1 MPDSALPTR
10 IDLGAIACDTGFF
23 LPRDAVQTPFEET
36 PSSSQWRFCS
46 TFRGSPTTLRDG
58 VLELVRSAR
67 HKIFVTSFILGDQ
80 MLADELISAAER
92 LTGGVYVIS
101 ELSESSLRRG
111 LANLEEISERGT
123 EITAKVEVEKK
134 RFMSLTRN
142 GVAVRGH
149 ENCHAKFM
157 VVDDVMAWVGSA
169 NLETRAFTEV
179 GEVGVV
185 LSDPVEVD
193 RLARLFARMWLAGC
207 GYHLPA
213 ADDYSVQNRKNRE
226 RTCTVTVPRPSGRA
240 PSLIWT
246 DEDDKSLLTAVHEV
260 IGEARRELLLAS
272 YSLDMKGR
280 RDLLLA
286 PIADAVARGVEVT
299 MLVRA
304 LNRRDRHRQD
314 AAELHGVGVRVLADC
329 KNHAKAVIADNG
341 SKGALFS
348 ANFDA
353 EHGLDPGSGLE
364 IGARLDGTAALADL
378 TSYVRHALANA
389 DHEFVRR
396 PLQRQVNDPKM
407 FHAPPAWPLPAELRV
422 QAAPEDWRAL
432 AREATQG
439 PAFWTRQNNAIDL
452 IAGDR
457 TWPLQQSRND
467 QIRLGPQH
475 SKQSTPANRS
485 LGYCPAVLIYDG
497 PPRTVSP

>member
-1 MPDSALPTR
+1 MPDRALPAH
-10 IDLGAIACDTGFF
+10 INLGAIACDTGFF
-23 LPRDAVQTPFEET
+23 LPRDAARSRFEAVPFSG
-36 PSSSQWRFCS
+36 PWRFCS
-46 TFRGSPTTLRDG
+46 TFRESPTTLRDS
-58 VLELVRSAR
+58 VLELVRAAR

-80 MLADELISAAER
+80 MLAAELISAAER

-101 ELSESSLRRG
+101 ELSEASLRRG
-111 LANLEEISERGT
+111 LARLEEISERK

-142 GVAVRGH
+142 GVVVRGH

-185 LSDPVEVD
+185 ISDPVEVD
-193 RLARLFARMWLAGC
+193 RLARLFARMWLAGSR
-207 GYHLPA
+207 YHLPA
-213 ADDYSVQNRKNRE
+213 ADDYSVQKRE
-226 RTCTVTVPRPSGRA
+226 GTCTVTVPRPPGSV

-260 IGEARRELLLAS
+260 IATARQELLLAS
-272 YSLDMKGR
+272 YSLNGMMDR
-280 RDLLLA
+280 PDLLLNPVA
-286 PIADAVARGVEVT
+286 EAVARGVEVT

-304 LNRRDRHRQD
+304 LNHRDRHRED
-314 AAELHGVGVRVLADC
+314 AAGLHDLGVRLFADRY
-329 KNHAKAVIADNG
+329 NHAKAVVADNG

-364 IGARLDGTAALADL
+364 IGARLDGTAALSDL
-378 TSYVRHALANA
+378 TCYLRHALANA

-396 PLQRQVNDPKM
+396 PLQRQVSDAKI
-407 FHAPPAWPLPAELRV
+407 FGASQVWPLPTELRV
-422 QAAPEDWRAL
+422 QATPEHWRAL
-432 AREATQG
+432 ASEAIQG
-439 PAFWTRQNNAIDL
+439 PALWTRQNNAIDL
-452 IAGDR
+452 IVGEQAW
-457 TWPLQQSRND
+457 TLNQTRNGLT
-467 QIRLGPQH
+467 RLSPH
-475 SKQSTPANRS
+475 YLKQPTPANRS
-485 LGYCPAVLIYDG
+485 LGYCPAVLIYEG
-497 PPRTVSP
+497 P

>member
-1 MPDSALPTR
+1 MPDRALPAR
-10 IDLGAIACDTGFF
+10 IDLGAIVCDTGFF
-23 LPRDAVQTPFEET
+23 LPRNAAQSPFEAA
-36 PSSSQWRFCS
+36 PSSGPWRFCS

-58 VLELVRSAR
+58 VLELVRAAR

-80 MLADELISAAER
+80 MLAAELISAAER

-101 ELSESSLRRG
+101 ELSENSLRRG
-111 LANLEEISERGT
+111 LADLEEISERGK

-185 LSDPVEVD
+185 ISDPVEVD
-193 RLARLFARMWLAGC
+193 RLARLFARMWLAGSR
-207 GYHLPA
+207 YHLPA
-213 ADDYSVQNRKNRE
+213 ADDYSVQKRE
-226 RTCTVTVPRPSGRA
+226 GTCTVTVPRLPGRA

-246 DEDDKSLLTAVHEV
+246 DEDDQSLLTAVHEV
-260 IGEARRELLLAS
+260 VGTARQELLLAS
-272 YSLDMKGR
+272 YSLKGMTNR
-280 RDLLLA
+280 RDLLLDPVA
-286 PIADAVARGVEVT
+286 EAVARGVEVA

-304 LNRRDRHRQD
+304 LNHRDRHRQD
-314 AAELHGVGVRVLADC
+314 AAALHDLGVRLLADRY
-329 KNHAKAVIADNG
+329 NHAKAVVADNG

-364 IGARLDGTAALADL
+364 IGARLDGTAALSDL
-378 TSYVRHALANA
+378 TRYLRHALANA

-396 PLQRQVNDPKM
+396 PLQRQVNDAKI
-407 FHAPPAWPLPAELRV
+407 FGASRAWPLPAELRV
-422 QAAPEDWRAL
+422 RAAPGDWRAL
-432 AREATQG
+432 ARAAIQG
-439 PAFWTRQNNAIDL
+439 PALWTRQNNAIDL
-452 IAGDR
+452 IVGEQA
-457 TWPLQQSRND
+457 WPLHQTRNG
-467 QIRLGPQH
+467 QTRLGPQH
-475 SKQSTPANRS
+475 PEQPTPADRS
-485 LGYCPAVLIYDG
+485 SGYCPAVLIYEG
-497 PPRTVSP
+497 P